1 MRTTP
6 RDTLTLASIHR
17 SDASTLRRPAPPP
30 RASCEASR
38 RASHVLRQACRCIR
52 ANSSRG
58 ARACSRHRAD
68 LGARSQVQPRDDS
81 CRCSSARAHRAL
93 RWRTLRGPRCRGS
106 AQAQAEEP
114 DAPTLELYVPSSAAL
129 HFEDM
134 LTTQSVFCMFD
145 AVDCALWR
153 GHRRHAPRTSWAR
166 SRVTPHGTRGATEG
180 VARPGE
186 RVSGVRRYNL

>member
-1 MRTTP
+1 MLKRKG
-6 RDTLTLASIHR
+6 
-17 SDASTLRRPAPPP
+17 
-30 RASCEASR
+30 
-38 RASHVLRQACRCIR
+38 
-52 ANSSRG
+52 SSRTEAAHA
-58 ARACSRHRAD
+58 ARCQ
-68 LGARSQVQPRDDS
+68 GI
-81 CRCSSARAHRAL
+81 
-93 RWRTLRGPRCRGS
+93 

-166 SRVTPHGTRGATEG
+166 SRVTPHGTRGQQKALRG
-180 VARPGE
+180 PVNGS
-186 RVSGVRRYNL
+186 RVSALQQVYNL